1 MSYETIYPL
10 HKATERRSLWL
21 ILLLF
26 SYYSYNHFSIH
37 MRTLKNIQNLHE
49 RAEELLESA
58 FAIQDDIDAML
69 RYNVEIA
76 IPNGFTKHSDD
87 KIQVSER
94 SKKRLLESYKRV
106 LTEIIDAI

>member
-1 MSYETIYPL
+1 
-10 HKATERRSLWL
+10 
-21 ILLLF
+21 
-26 SYYSYNHFSIH
+26 